1 MKRAVWTSVRARQSS
16 VTDSKSFAACAMK
29 LSKSTKIIHL
39 TTSDVKAR
47 AEVFDKRVQDI
58 AVIPA
63 IQKVRE

>member
-1 MKRAVWTSVRARQSS
+1 
-16 VTDSKSFAACAMK
+16 MK